1 MSSTIK
7 IFNSVLFLILL
18 FGMTISNVYG
28 QAVSEKEFKKHQ
40 ERVAESKEK
49 GKVIV
54 SLDTIFNSGTP
65 YAILKE
71 KKVALQTEY
80 TLSSLSGKELLY
92 IQTENIDDPKS
103 ASGKTYYKAF
113 IFAGSGSR
121 GEIVMGGK
129 VEKVI
134 VEYDLVKDSVI
145 NPDGE
150 KKFLLKNPPKYSNK
164 PQQVIVVNTS
174 QYNTVTRNRAM
185 PIFVNGSEIK
195 QDNKVIGTFTKTT
208 DMNYGKSTTI
218 IAVFLPDGT
227 KVAEATAEGYNPKS
241 FSTVTLKDNRSH
253 SVNTTT
259 YGNEVKDI
267 AKYLTDLQYL

>member
-1 MSSTIK
+1 MKSN
-7 IFNSVLFLILL
+7 IFILVFILFSVNNI
-18 FGMTISNVYG
+18 IA
-28 QAVSEKEFKKHQ
+28 QVSEKEMKKHL

-49 GKVIV
+49 ENVIV
-54 SLDTIFNSGTP
+54 SLDTIFNGGTA

-71 KKVALQTEY
+71 KKVNLQTEY
-80 TLSSLSGKELLY
+80 TLSSLSGKELMY
-92 IQTENIDDPKS
+92 IQTESIDDAKS

-134 VEYDLVKDSVI
+134 VEYDLVKDSII
-145 NPDGE
+145 NPEGE

-164 PQQVIVVNTS
+164 PQQVVLVTTA
-174 QYNTVTRNRAM
+174 QYNTITRNRTM
-185 PIFVNGSEIK
+185 PIFVSHSEIK
-195 QDNKVIGTFTKTT
+195 QDNKVVGTFTKSTN
-208 DMNYGKSTTI
+208 MNYGKSTTI
-218 IAVFLPDGT
+218 IAIFLPDGT
-227 KVAEATAEGYNPKS
+227 KVAESTADGQNPKS
-241 FSTVTLKDNRSH
+241 FSTVTLKDNRTH